1 METKKPPSVDS
12 ELFRKMG
19 VSFVKIENED
29 GTVRYKP
36 KYAYKVKAEE
46 AKKELLER
54 HQKKEHLTL
63 KRHPGDTARTALW
76 SCVFSRVAYHY
87 GCCGISH
94 GIDRN
99 YNVLWHALV
108 LA

>member
-1 METKKPPSVDS
+1 METRKPPSVDS

-36 KYAYKVKAEE
+36 KYAYKIKAEE

-54 HQKKEHLTL
+54 HQPEQTPVPEM
-63 KRHPGDTARTALW
+63 RRTDQLSPFHIPAGLL
-76 SCVFSRVAYHY
+76 
-87 GCCGISH
+87 
-94 GIDRN
+94 D
-99 YNVLWHALV
+99 
-108 LA
+108 